1 MLTDLI
7 ILSLQN
13 AQGSIWF
20 NFRSA
25 ADTAG
30 SS

>member
-13 AQGSIWF
+13 AQGSICL